1 LGVRLRH
8 RKGTSVNKKY
18 QKNAPKTSTG
28 PGLAVPDAV
37 TIAMGE
43 IAEDMR
49 ALAVG
54 AGLQVLGSL
63 MEADV
68 AAVWCVP
75 DRDESLRHERTVG
88 RRASRESA
96 QRYGYLLWAGHDG
109 SQRLL
114 LLGNFAVNF

>member
-1 LGVRLRH
+1 
-8 RKGTSVNKKY
+8 VNKKY

-49 ALAVG
+49 EGLLALAVG

-75 DRDESLRHERTVG
+75 DRDESLGHERTVG
-88 RRASRESA
+88 RRAPRESA
-96 QRYGYLLWAGHDG
+96 QRYGYLLWAGHDD